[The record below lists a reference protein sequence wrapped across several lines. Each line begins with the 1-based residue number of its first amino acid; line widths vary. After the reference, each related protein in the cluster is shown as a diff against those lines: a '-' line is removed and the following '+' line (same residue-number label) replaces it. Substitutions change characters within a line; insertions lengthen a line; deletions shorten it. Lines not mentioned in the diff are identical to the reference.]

1 MGIRRPDRLWMLG
14 GLAGIIV
21 IVVAAYLLAIKPIN
35 ADKNDKQGQ
44 VDDQELS
51 LVTLKHQLIDLKA
64 KAKNLP
70 TYTAQLNAKAAALP
84 TSYDVP
90 NYLRALQT
98 SGTAVSVVVSGISV
112 GVPAVVSNTTD
123 VISVPITLTAT
134 GTPANLSK
142 FLNRLQNVQTRAVV
156 IRSINLGAG
165 DTSADMAATLALEA
179 FCRKTTTTCTA
190 ATS

>member
-1 MGIRRPDRLWMLG
+1 MGIRRTDRLWMLG

-35 ADKNDKQGQ
+35 ADRDDKQGQ
-44 VDDQELS
+44 VDDQELA
-51 LVTLKHQLIDLKA
+51 LVTLKHELTDLKA
-64 KAKNLP
+64 KAENLP
-70 TYTAQLNAKAAALP
+70 SYTAQLNAKAAALP

-98 SGTAVSVVVSGISV
+98 SGTAVSVAVSGVSV
-112 GVPAVVSNTTD
+112 GVPAKTTG
-123 VISVPITLTAT
+123 VEGLISVPITLTAT

-142 FLNRLQNVQTRAVV
+142 FVDRLQNVQSRAVL
-156 IRSINLGAG
+156 INSVSLGAAASEST
-165 DTSADMAATLALEA
+165 DISATLALVA
-179 FCRKTTTTCTA
+179 FCRTSATCA